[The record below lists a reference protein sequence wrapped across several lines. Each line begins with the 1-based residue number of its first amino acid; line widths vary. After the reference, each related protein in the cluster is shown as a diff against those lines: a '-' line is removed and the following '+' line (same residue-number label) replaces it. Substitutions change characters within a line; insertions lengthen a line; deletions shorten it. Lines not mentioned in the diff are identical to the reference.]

1 MKLTIKI
8 ATFFILLSSCSNSDN
23 ILENRNFDKGNW
35 LLVNV
40 NYANK
45 TLELI
50 DDKSIL
56 EKNKSGIF
64 VLPGG
69 DCGGT
74 TCDGFVMLYKDGK
87 LIKEIEYLGRAF
99 LYESESI
106 KKSYENGI
114 ESCIE
119 PLNSDDLKK
128 KWDSLLNEN
137 CYPIIKHIQPDD
149 KDIILI
155 YKKVEKNMPQESIQ

>member
-8 ATFFILLSSCSNSDN
+8 ASFFILLTSCSNSDS
-23 ILENRNFDKGNW
+23 ILKNRNFDKGNW

-56 EKNKSGIF
+56 KNNKNGIF

-74 TCDGFVMLYKDGK
+74 TCDGFLMLYKDGK
-87 LIKEIEYLGRAF
+87 LIKEIEYLSREF

-114 ESCIE
+114 ETYIE
-119 PLNSDDLKK
+119 PQNSEDLNK
-128 KWDSLLNEN
+128 KWDSLLNDN
-137 CYPIIKHIQPDD
+137 YYPTIKHIQPAD
-149 KDIILI
+149 KDIILT
-155 YKKVEKNMPQESIQ
+155 YKKSE

>member
-40 NYANK
+40 NYADK

-64 VLPGG
+64 VLSGG

-87 LIKEIEYLGRAF
+87 LIKEIEYLSRVF

-114 ESCIE
+114 ESYIE
-119 PLNSDDLKK
+119 PLNSEDLKK
-128 KWDSLLNEN
+128 KWDSLLNVN
-137 CYPIIKHIQPDD
+137 CYPTIKHIQPAD
-149 KDIILI
+149 KDIILT
-155 YKKVEKNMPQESIQ
+155 YKKVE